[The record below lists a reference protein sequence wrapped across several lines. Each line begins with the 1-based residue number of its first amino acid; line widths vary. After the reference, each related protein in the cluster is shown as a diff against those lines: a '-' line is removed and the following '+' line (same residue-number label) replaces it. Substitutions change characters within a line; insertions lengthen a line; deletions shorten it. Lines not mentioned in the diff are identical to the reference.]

1 VTQPLLDGDMD
12 ANVTSLTAASKPTQS
27 NIVVGPTEARRW
39 LATNVRNRHL
49 RKAQVTAYARDMAA
63 GRWKFTGE
71 SIKFDRDGH
80 LLDGQHRLAAI
91 VQSGVSITM
100 PVMRGLDPDVQHNM
114 DAGIRRKGGDALA
127 LDGHKYANTL
137 AAAARLAILWN
148 SGRLSTTD
156 KGSSATTAEQVAFVN
171 ANPDLIRAVELA
183 ATVQKQLDCPQSVV
197 ACAWWALARIDV
209 FQANEFFMD
218 LANMQFS
225 DTNDPRVALL
235 RRLQTARRN
244 RERIPQVAHLA
255 LVIRAWNAVR
265 AGKPLLRMP
274 TISRNGRI
282 DVPVPR

>member
-1 VTQPLLDGDMD
+1 MTQPLLDGDM
-12 ANVTSLTAASKPTQS
+12 AATVTSLIAASKPTQS
-27 NIVVGPTEARRW
+27 NIVVGPDEAKRW

-49 RKAQVTAYARDMAA
+49 RKAQVAAYARDMAA

-91 VQSGVSITM
+91 EQSGVSITM

-114 DAGIRRKGGDALA
+114 DAGIKRLGSDALA
-127 LDGHKYANTL
+127 LDGHKNTNIL
-137 AAAARLAILWN
+137 AAAARLAILWT
-148 SGRLSTTD
+148 SGRLS
-156 KGSSATTAEQVAFVN
+156 SADRGANVTTAEQVAFVN
-171 ANPDLIRAVELA
+171 ANTDLIRAVELA
-183 ATVQKQLDCPQSVV
+183 GTVKQHFDCPQSVV

-209 FQANEFFMD
+209 FEANEFFMD

-225 DTNDPRVALL
+225 DTSDPRVALL

-244 RERIPQVAHLA
+244 RERIPQAAHLA
-255 LVIRAWNAVR
+255 LVIRTWNAVR
-265 AGKPLLRMP
+265 TGKPLLRMP

-282 DVPVPR
+282 DVPTPR

>member
-12 ANVTSLTAASKPTQS
+12 GNVTSLAAASKPTHS
-27 NIVVGPTEARRW
+27 NIVVGPTEAWRW
-39 LATNVRNRHL
+39 LATNVRNRNL
-49 RKAQVTAYARDMAA
+49 RKAQVLAYARDMAA
-63 GRWKFTGE
+63 GRWTFTGE

-114 DAGIRRKGGDALA
+114 DAGIKRLGSDALA
-127 LDGHKYANTL
+127 LDGHKNTNVL
-137 AAAARLAILWN
+137 AAAARLAILWT
-148 SGRLSTTD
+148 SGRLSSTE
-156 KGSSATTAEQVAFVN
+156 KGSAVTTAEQVAFVN
-171 ANPDLIRAVELA
+171 ANTDLVRAVELA
-183 ATVQKQLDCPQSVV
+183 NTIKKHLDCPQSVV

-209 FQANEFFMD
+209 FEANEFFMD

-225 DTNDPRVALL
+225 DTSDPRVALL

-244 RERIPQVAHLA
+244 REHVPQQAYLA
-255 LVIRAWNAVR
+255 LVIRTWNAVR

>member
-1 VTQPLLDGDMD
+1 
-12 ANVTSLTAASKPTQS
+12 
-27 NIVVGPTEARRW
+27 
-39 LATNVRNRHL
+39 
-49 RKAQVTAYARDMAA
+49 
-63 GRWKFTGE
+63 
-71 SIKFDRDGH
+71 
-80 LLDGQHRLAAI
+80 
-91 VQSGVSITM
+91 
-100 PVMRGLDPDVQHNM
+100 
-114 DAGIRRKGGDALA
+114 
-127 LDGHKYANTL
+127 
-137 AAAARLAILWN
+137 
-148 SGRLSTTD
+148 
-156 KGSSATTAEQVAFVN
+156 
-171 ANPDLIRAVELA
+171 
-183 ATVQKQLDCPQSVV
+183 
-197 ACAWWALARIDV
+197 V